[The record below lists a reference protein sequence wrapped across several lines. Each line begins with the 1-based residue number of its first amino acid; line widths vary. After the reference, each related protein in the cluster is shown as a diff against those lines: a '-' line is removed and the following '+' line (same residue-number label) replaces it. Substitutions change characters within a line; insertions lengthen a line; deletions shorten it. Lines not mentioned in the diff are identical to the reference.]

1 MQTQIIKEGAISADT
16 INKDELIQICKEMLK
31 ESITLGEMDDTVQS
45 KFIAR
50 YQTFS
55 QEYPVVFN
63 DIMREKR
70 FYVKPFVKY
79 LEYKAK

>member
-1 MQTQIIKEGAISADT
+1 MQPQIIKDGAISADT
-16 INKDELIQICKEMLK
+16 IDKDNLIYLCKEMLK
-31 ESITLGEMDDTVQS
+31 ESVTLGTMNEEAQS

-63 DIMREKR
+63 DIMVEKR
-70 FYVKPFVKY
+70 FYVVPFLKY
-79 LEYKAK
+79 L